1 MKKILFIL
9 MCIVPLWT
17 QAQTPKEIEKAESL
31 SKKYTHQG
39 NEAFEKSQPIEAE
52 TAYRKAISENK
63 NNATAQFNLGNT
75 HYHEK
80 SYAEAFS
87 RYKQASTSPQASYTE
102 KQSAFHNLGNLFMQ
116 QKAYDQAVEAYK
128 EALRNNPNDEQ
139 TRYNLAVAK
148 EMLKKNPPQNQDKK
162 EDKKEDN
169 KENNKDNQDKDNQDK
184 DNQDKDNQDK
194 DNQDKDN
201 QDKDNQ
207 DKDNQNKDNQQ
218 DKNNPESDKNKD
230 QKDKDKRDS
239 ENQQGDNDK
248 QQGEQGKDPK
258 QDGEENQQDNQEQD
272 GRKRPSTLSPKQI
285 ERILE
290 AMNQEERKVQEKVN
304 AKKVKGRPIKSDKD
318 W

>member
-52 TAYRKAISENK
+52 TAYRRAISENK
-63 NNATAQFNLGNT
+63 DNATAQFNLGNT

-102 KQSAFHNLGNLFMQ
+102 KQSAFHNLGNVFMK

-139 TRYNLAVAK
+139 TRYNLAIAK

-169 KENNKDNQDKDNQDK
+169 KENN
-184 DNQDKDNQDK
+184 
-194 DNQDKDN
+194 
-201 QDKDNQ
+201 
-207 DKDNQNKDNQQ
+207 KDNQNKDNQQ

>member
-9 MCIVPLWT
+9 TCIVPLWT
-17 QAQTPKEIEKAESL
+17 EAQTPKEIEKAESL

-63 NNATAQFNLGNT
+63 DNATAQFNLGNT

-80 SYAEAFS
+80 SYAEAFI
-87 RYKQASTSPQASYTE
+87 RYKQASTSPQANYIE

-184 DNQDKDNQDK
+184 DNQ
-194 DNQDKDN
+194 
-201 QDKDNQ
+201 
-207 DKDNQNKDNQQ
+207 Q

-258 QDGEENQQDNQEQD
+258 QDGEENQEDNQEQD

>member
-63 NNATAQFNLGNT
+63 DNATAQFNLGNT

-169 KENNKDNQDKDNQDK
+169 KENNKDNQDKDNQNK
-184 DNQDKDNQDK
+184 DNQD
-194 DNQDKDN
+194 
-201 QDKDNQ
+201 
-207 DKDNQNKDNQQ
+207 KDNQQ

-272 GRKRPSTLSPKQI
+272 GRKRSSTLSPKQI

>member
-63 NNATAQFNLGNT
+63 DNATAQFNLGNT

-169 KENNKDNQDKDNQDK
+169 KENNKDNQDKDNQ
-184 DNQDKDNQDK
+184 
-194 DNQDKDN
+194 
-201 QDKDNQ
+201 
-207 DKDNQNKDNQQ
+207 NKDNQQ

-258 QDGEENQQDNQEQD
+258 QDGEENQEDNQEQD

>member
-63 NNATAQFNLGNT
+63 DNATAQLNLGNT

-162 EDKKEDN
+162 EDKKE
-169 KENNKDNQDKDNQDK
+169 NNKDNQDKDNQDK
-184 DNQDKDNQDK
+184 DNQDKDNQD
-194 DNQDKDN
+194 
-201 QDKDNQ
+201 
-207 DKDNQNKDNQQ
+207 KDNQQ

-258 QDGEENQQDNQEQD
+258 QDGEENQEDNQEQD

>member
-63 NNATAQFNLGNT
+63 DNATAQFNLGNT

-184 DNQDKDNQDK
+184 DNQ
-194 DNQDKDN
+194 
-201 QDKDNQ
+201 
-207 DKDNQNKDNQQ
+207 Q

-258 QDGEENQQDNQEQD
+258 QDGEENQEDNQEQD

>member
-63 NNATAQFNLGNT
+63 DNATAQFNLGNT

-169 KENNKDNQDKDNQDK
+169 KENNKDNQDKDNQ
-184 DNQDKDNQDK
+184 
-194 DNQDKDN
+194 
-201 QDKDNQ
+201 
-207 DKDNQNKDNQQ
+207 Q